1 MDGRV
6 LMLLCPYGVSLDR
19 YHGVVHEHAESLID
33 GLTVPISDCWIV
45 GRILLLVFL
54 NNSENTRL
62 SAS

>member
-1 MDGRV
+1 MGEWVDGRV

-45 GRILLLVFL
+45 GRIL
-54 NNSENTRL
+54 
-62 SAS
+62 